1 QSAINITLKEYK
13 MSIEGMVENY
23 GNISKTEIDTMFSG
37 AQYIMNSMMVLQKT
51 DYGSLD
57 SYLNDVEWSKKNRHT
72 EIYDDFLE
80 ELESVRLS
88 EMHTGNGHIYLKMRF
103 SYAVTLMESCL
114 SEMLKSVTM
123 QYEAFRR
130 NAINEINDL
139 KTLKISAPLLLD
151 KNPKDILDNAIMG
164 HLSHVLYHNMDK
176 VSKVYTDIIGEKFP
190 SVLNDD
196 NKVIRDLMA
205 LRHDIV
211 HRNGKKIGGEEI
223 HIDISLV
230 ESCIAHIRIFVES
243 VHEYL
248 DRNVKKI
255 SEKTD

>member
-1 QSAINITLKEYK
+1 MSNEEENKNYKPLTKSEIEDMFVGAESMMSGMLVLQSA
-13 MSIEGMVENY
+13 
-23 GNISKTEIDTMFSG
+23 
-37 AQYIMNSMMVLQKT
+37 
-51 DYGSLD
+51 DYGSLE
-57 SYLNDVEWSKKNRHT
+57 SYLTDVKWSKQHRHT
-72 EIYDDFLE
+72 AIYKDFLK
-80 ELESVRLS
+80 ELESVRVS
-88 EMHTGNGHIYLKMRF
+88 EMRTGNSSIYLKMRF

-114 SEMLKSVTM
+114 SEMIKSVTM

-139 KTLKISAPLLLD
+139 KNLKISAPILLD

-164 HLSHVLYHNMDK
+164 HLTHVLYHNMDK

-190 SVLNDD
+190 SEFGDD
-196 NKVIRDLMA
+196 NKIIRDLMA

-211 HRNGKKIGGEEI
+211 HRNGKNTDGEEI
-223 HIDISLV
+223 RIDLALV
-230 ESCIAHIRIFVES
+230 NSCIANIRAFVDS
-243 VHEYL
+243 IHEYI

>member
-1 QSAINITLKEYK
+1 
-13 MSIEGMVENY
+13 MIERENNEND
-23 GNISKTEIDTMFSG
+23 GSLTKSEIESMFSG
-37 AQYIMNSMMVLQKT
+37 AEHLMSSMLVLQKA

-57 SYLNDVEWSKKNRHT
+57 DYLSEVKWSKLHRHT
-72 EIYDDFLE
+72 AIYKDFLN
-80 ELESVRLS
+80 ELESVILS
-88 EMHTGNGHIYLKMRF
+88 EIRTGNSNIYLKMKF

-130 NAINEINDL
+130 NAINEVNDL
-139 KTLKISAPLLLD
+139 KNLKISAPLLLD

-176 VSKVYTDIIGEKFP
+176 VSKVYKEIIGEKFP
-190 SVLNDD
+190 DPMND
-196 NKVIRDLMA
+196 NNQVVRDLMI

-211 HRNGKKIGGEEI
+211 HRNGKNTEGEEI
-223 HIDISLV
+223 HIDLDKV
-230 ESCIAHIRIFVES
+230 DLCIAHIRDFVDR
-243 VHEYL
+243 VHEYI

>member
-1 QSAINITLKEYK
+1 
-13 MSIEGMVENY
+13 MIERENNEND
-23 GNISKTEIDTMFSG
+23 GSLTKSEIESMFSG
-37 AQYIMNSMMVLQKT
+37 AEHLMSSMLVLQKA

-57 SYLNDVEWSKKNRHT
+57 DYLSEVKWSKLHRHT
-72 EIYDDFLE
+72 AIYKDFLN
-80 ELESVRLS
+80 ELESVSLS
-88 EMHTGNGHIYLKMRF
+88 EIRTGNSSIYLKMRF

-114 SEMLKSVTM
+114 SEMIKSVTM

-130 NAINEINDL
+130 NAINEVNDL
-139 KTLKISAPLLLD
+139 KNLKISAPLLLD

-176 VSKVYTDIIGEKFP
+176 VSKVYKEIIGEKFP
-190 SVLNDD
+190 DPMND
-196 NKVIRDLMA
+196 NNQVVRDLMI

-211 HRNGKKIGGEEI
+211 HRNGKNTEGEEI
-223 HIDISLV
+223 HIDLDKV
-230 ESCIAHIRIFVES
+230 DLCIAHIRDFVDR
-243 VHEYL
+243 VHEYI